1 MANRIRKH
9 RKKGK
14 ILFSRDNT
22 RHYVLSRKCT
32 RTQISRLQKKF
43 PFIVPRL
50 SRRLSYL
57 RRFFQRDGT
66 KKLQRSRDTCCS
78 PSPDTNL
85 MFRITR
91 VATTLRILNF
101 FLFIVFAE
109 FKKNFTSL
117 KILNI
122 FKWKCFVKPTFP
134 RYCSH
139 RNLYYHFIRWINYY
153 KT

>member
-50 SRRLSYL
+50 PRRLSYL

-66 KKLQRSRDTCCS
+66 EKLQRSRDTCCL

-85 MFRITR
+85 MFRITSQR
-91 VATTLRILNF
+91 LREFSISF
-101 FLFIVFAE
+101 FLFYSQNL
-109 FKKNFTSL
+109 KKISFLSRFLTFLNGNFL
-117 KILNI
+117 
-122 FKWKCFVKPTFP
+122 
-134 RYCSH
+134 
-139 RNLYYHFIRWINYY
+139 
-153 KT
+153 